1 MIETFI
7 VLNNYF
13 HDLAVSLV
21 FVTAAAMFLLVRY
34 AERLTLRPPQA
45 EGASGAEFK
54 GLSLFIVSKISVVF
68 WGSALYVIV
77 GGISRVWNMSEF
89 EWADAVRNGQTLALA
104 AKYSILFVLFAYG
117 IYLRV
122 RVRGK
127 ISAMRKE
134 VLRVEA

>member
-1 MIETFI
+1 MIETLI

-21 FVTAAAMFLLVRY
+21 FVTAAAMFLLARY
-34 AERLTLRPPQA
+34 AERLALRPPQA
-45 EGASGAEFK
+45 EGAEFK
-54 GLSLFIVSKISVVF
+54 GLSLFVVSKISAVF
-68 WGSALYVIV
+68 WGSVLYVIA

-104 AKYSILFVLFAYG
+104 AKYAMLMVLFACG

-122 RVRGK
+122 RARGK
-127 ISAMRKE
+127 ISAMSKE
-134 VLRVEA
+134 RLRVEA